1 MPLINLTLALLF
13 AAMSS
18 AEPINDVQVLDLQTA
33 ADVVKVKMHAGG
45 LPQGSFFYVF
55 VYKKDPNNFEKLG
68 DIMNKLNRPGDYRL
82 NLDIDDFSPSPSGS
96 AYRAEYVKFELTSLK
111 KK

>member
-1 MPLINLTLALLF
+1 MPIISFILGLLVGVM
-13 AAMSS
+13 AS
-18 AEPINDVQVLDLQTA
+18 AESINDVQVLDLQTA

-45 LPQGSFFYVF
+45 LPHGSFFYVF
-55 VYKKDPNNFEKLG
+55 VYKKDSANFEKLG
-68 DIMNKLNRPGDYRL
+68 AILHKLNRPGEFRL

-96 AYRAEYVKFELTSLK
+96 TYRSEYVKFDLRPLK